1 MGSEAACPTRL
12 RLALSSGHF
21 SIPCTLLPARPSP
34 TASNC
39 LLFIPN
45 ITAHILAEL
54 LWQPRPTRGW
64 SFSGMNVKD
73 RAESKPRPEAATG
86 PGAFITVGKPPA
98 ARSGKNPMLIL
109 LDLR

>member
-73 RAESKPRPEAATG
+73 REAWHAVV
-86 PGAFITVGKPPA
+86 PGVVKSQT
-98 ARSGKNPMLIL
+98 RLS
-109 LDLR
+109 D